1 MEIVKKK
8 YFCSRNFSAL
18 AELRFLAGPGGR
30 YYSKAG
36 AEQQERA
43 RLSAAAEAAVLRA
56 ARVGVE
62 VPGDVTIRVRDLGG
76 IGGGGFD
83 GGVISKAVV
92 DVVSPKARDE
102 RAK

>member
-1 MEIVKKK
+1 MV
-8 YFCSRNFSAL
+8 

-43 RLSAAAEAAVLRA
+43 RLSAAAGAAVLRA

-62 VPGDVTIRVRDLGG
+62 VPGDVTINVRELGRE
-76 IGGGGFD
+76 GGEGFD
-83 GGVISKAVV
+83 GGGISKAVV
-92 DVVSPKARDE
+92 DVGSPKMRSQSAE
-102 RAK
+102 